1 MSFFVSWIDF
11 PPLVR
16 YPWIN
21 KKRGGRMKIGF
32 IGVGNMAQAM
42 IKGLVKANQVATA
55 DILVHGGHPANY
67 ADFVAEQRI
76 TAVADN
82 NSVVEQADIVFL
94 AVKPYIVPQVL
105 VETNAAFK
113 AHQPLMVSMAAG
125 LSLDKLAEQSAADL
139 PILRIMPNVNVA
151 NRAGITAV
159 VGNEQVNAE
168 QLGRVKD
175 VLAQLGGVV
184 EIGEKDF
191 TTFSALAGSSPAFV
205 YLFID
210 SMARAGVKHG
220 LTKKAATEIAAQ
232 AVLGSAQ
239 NVLMSDDSP
248 WDLVD
253 QVSSPGGTTVAG
265 LLAMEEAGLMTAVVK
280 GIDATIAKDLE
291 SQK

>member
-1 MSFFVSWIDF
+1 
-11 PPLVR
+11 
-16 YPWIN
+16 
-21 KKRGGRMKIGF
+21 MKVGF

-42 IKGLVKANQVATA
+42 IKGLIKAGQIAST
-55 DILVHGGHPANY
+55 DILVHSAHATTY
-67 ADFVAEQRI
+67 EAVAAKYEL
-76 TAVADN
+76 TPVADN
-82 NSVVEQADIVFL
+82 ATLVAEADLVFL

-105 VETNAAFK
+105 AETAEAFK
-113 AHQPLMVSMAAG
+113 KHQPLMVSVAAG
-125 LSLDKLAEQSAADL
+125 LSLTKLADQVGSQTL

-151 NRAGITAV
+151 NQAGITAV
-159 VGNEQVNAE
+159 VGNEQVSAE
-168 QLGRVKD
+168 QVETVKT

-184 EIGEKDF
+184 EISEKDF

-210 SMARAGVKHG
+210 AMARAGVKHG
-220 LTKKAATEIAAQ
+220 LTKAAATKIAAQ
-232 AVLGSAQ
+232 AVMGSAQ
-239 NVLMSDDSP
+239 NVLKSDDSP

-291 SQK
+291 NQK